1 MFGQDQP
8 CSSSGN
14 NNSLQDH
21 SKGRLSMH
29 LDVGKL
35 EEKAHLRDSIRMT
48 RSLQDHLNRETLP
61 SPDNYHTHFLT
72 IGSRATLDELHLGEV
87 YDPKD
92 GNSEMIEIVPGGIKF
107 GWVQGVLIRC
117 LLNIWGVMLFLRLSW
132 VVGQAGILQAILIVL
147 LATVVTVIT
156 TLSMSAISTNG
167 QVKGGGT
174 YYMISRS
181 LGPEFGGAIGI
192 ILALANSMGIALHTV
207 GFCEALSDMLKEYFD
222 VQIVDGGL
230 NDIRI
235 IGSITLV
242 VLCCIVSIG
251 MEWEAKAQLLFMGI
265 LIVALANF
273 IVGSILG
280 PSGVDELSKGMV
292 GYNLEIIS
300 TNFKP
305 DYRVSNGIQQ
315 GFFTVFAIFF
325 PAATGILAGANI
337 SGDLKNPSEAIPK
350 GTLLAIFTTSISYM
364 LFAVIAG
371 ATVLRDATGD
381 PADYPDNAT
390 VNDYMQLCLDQE
402 CEWGLQNSYQVM
414 TLVSAFGPLNYAG
427 CFAATLSS
435 ALACFVSAPKI
446 FQALCNDKIFPYL
459 HVFGKGYGKNQEPLR
474 AYALA
479 FAIALA
485 CILIAEL
492 NTIAPLITNCY
503 LASYGLVNLS
513 TFHVDL
519 FKPVGWRP
527 TFRYYNKW
535 LSLLGFGLSLAGMF
549 LCSWPTAL
557 VTCALV
563 FTFFFIVKYR
573 KPDVNWGSSTQV
585 QVYKAALSG
594 VQQFSTIDEHIK
606 TYTPQILVM
615 TGLPNMRP
623 SLVDFAYLFCKNNS
637 LMICGDIL
645 KERQSHKQRSERI
658 NKSLHWLQAHKTKA
672 FYSLLD
678 NISFPNGIGAL
689 LQATGVGKMK
699 PNILLLGYQSEW
711 SNSKNSEI
719 DEYFA
724 AINTALEMHV
734 AVTILRVQEG
744 LDYTGIIRDFDVKD
758 LIKDNQTKEGIDNPT
773 FENERERSV
782 TAIFPTFTTSD
793 SVDTEF
799 TTVSAE
805 CGEIKVAA
813 KFLSP
818 TESAPVKKIRMKK
831 SRVPFKD
838 PQGNDL
844 PAEVQNS
851 ICRFRMK
858 QKRGTIDVWWLYDD
872 GGLSML
878 LPYILTSRSNWA
890 NSKLRVFCLADADEE
905 QHVRQKSMKLLLEK
919 FRIPVSD
926 VVVIH
931 DMTQSPSFQTKTW
944 FDALTKD
951 FVRKDDDPSNLD
963 SNIPVIKES
972 ELLAQ
977 KHKTFNFMRLRE
989 LLLQYSTDANL
1000 VVMTLPISQKG
1011 IVSGPLY
1018 MCWLETLTANMPPF
1032 LLVRGNHTSVLTF
1045 HS

>member
-1 MFGQDQP
+1 MYEQD
-8 CSSSGN
+8 SSSLSSGGKEGG
-14 NNSLQDH
+14 LQDH
-21 SKGRLSMH
+21 SSGRFSEQLNPS
-29 LDVGKL
+29 KL
-35 EEKAHLRDSIRMT
+35 GEKAHLRDSFRMT
-48 RSLQDHLNRETLP
+48 LSLKDHLNKETLP
-61 SPDNYHTHFLT
+61 SPDNYHPHLLT

-87 YDPKD
+87 DDQKD
-92 GNSEMIEIVPGGIKF
+92 ENSEVEIVAAGFKF
-107 GWVQGVLIRC
+107 GWIQGVLIRC

-147 LATVVTVIT
+147 LATTVTIIT
-156 TLSMSAISTNG
+156 ALSMSAISTNG
-167 QVKGGGT
+167 QIKGGGT

-181 LGPEFGGAIGI
+181 LGPEFGGAIGVI
-192 ILALANSMGIALHTV
+192 FALANSMGIALHTV
-207 GFCEALSDMLKEYFD
+207 GFCEALSDMLEEYFE
-222 VQIVDGGL
+222 VQIIDGGL

-242 VLCCIVSIG
+242 ALGAIVAIG

-265 LIVALANF
+265 LIIALANF
-273 IVGSILG
+273 IVGSGLG
-280 PSGVDELSKGMV
+280 PTSVDELSKGFV
-292 GYNLEIIS
+292 GYNLEILS
-300 TNFKP
+300 TNFQP
-305 DYRVSNGIQQ
+305 DYRVSNGLQQ
-315 GFFTVFAIFF
+315 SFFTVFAIFF

-350 GTLLAIFTTSISYM
+350 GTILAIITTSFSYI

-381 PADYPDNAT
+381 PANYT
-390 VNDYMQLCLDQE
+390 VNGTVSDYMKICE
-402 CEWGLQNSYQVM
+402 NETCEWGLQNSYQVM

-446 FQALCNDKIFPYL
+446 FQALCNDNIFPYI
-459 HVFGKGYGKNQEPLR
+459 HFFGKGYGKNQEPLR

-479 FAIALA
+479 FTIALA
-485 CILIAEL
+485 CVLIADL

-503 LASYGLVNLS
+503 LASYSLVNLS

-535 LSLLGFGLSLAGMF
+535 LSLLGFGLSVAAMF

-557 VTCALV
+557 VTSALV

-585 QVYKAALSG
+585 QVYKSALSS

-615 TGLPNMRP
+615 TGLPYMRP

-637 LMICGDIL
+637 LMICGDIV
-645 KERQSHKQRSERI
+645 KERRSHKQRTERTQ
-658 NKSLHWLQAHKTKA
+658 KSLHWLRAHKTKS
-672 FYSLLD
+672 FYSLMD
-678 NISFPNGIGAL
+678 NISFSNGVGTL
-689 LQATGVGKMK
+689 LQATGIGKMK

-711 SNSKNSEI
+711 KTSRNSEI
-719 DEYFA
+719 DEYFT
-724 AINTALEMHV
+724 AINTALEMHI

-744 LDYTGIIRDFDVKD
+744 LDYTGIIRDFDINDLFKD
-758 LIKDNQTKEGIDNPT
+758 KQNNEGIDNPT
-773 FENERERSV
+773 FANSRESADIE
-782 TAIFPTFTTSD
+782 TFPTIATAE
-793 SVDTEF
+793 SVG
-799 TTVSAE
+799 
-805 CGEIKVAA
+805 CGEIKGEA
-813 KFLSP
+813 KSP
-818 TESAPVKKIRMKK
+818 SSTESAGDKKKRLKK
-831 SRVPFKD
+831 SRIVFKD
-838 PQGNDL
+838 LQGNKL
-844 PAEVQNS
+844 PQEVQNN

-878 LPYILTSRSNWA
+878 LPYILTTRSNWA
-890 NSKLRVFCLADADEE
+890 NSKLRVFCLADENEE
-905 QHVRQKSMKLLLEK
+905 QLTKQKSMRLLLEK

-931 DMTQSPSFQTKTW
+931 DITHSPSKQTKTW
-944 FDALTKD
+944 FDNLTNE
-951 FVRKDDDPSNLD
+951 FVRKDDDPSNSD
-963 SNIPVIKES
+963 SHVPLILES

-977 KHKTFNFMRLRE
+977 KNKTFNFMRLRE
-989 LLLQYSTDANL
+989 LLLQYSSDANL

-1018 MCWLETLTANMPPF
+1018 MCWLETLTAGMPPF